1 MANIKVNIDVDS
13 GSVSIASDKVLTLQQ
28 QIKVL
33 RQELQRTPEG
43 TREFNLLVA
52 KLNDTR
58 DAFDRVNI
66 KGKEIFGTLG
76 LIPGPI
82 GEIAARANS
91 AIDALKIF
99 GSFKASDLQAQFA
112 ALRGDLVEVGST
124 IGRLTGITT
133 AYTVT
138 ARGLSTALQSV
149 GISAT
154 TATVAARA
162 LSVALL
168 STGILVFVAALTNAY
183 QALVA
188 FIDVE
193 GRAKNQVDFTT
204 QAIKNQNDAFKQFI
218 SERNN
223 ENAKELTRLKLQGV
237 AESQI
242 LQKQLKDKQDNLA
255 LARQNELYAQQDF
268 DKNEAIYQKSKDDLA
283 VSAQEVAARNSR
295 KVLKD
300 DLDAKRLARQTAE
313 QEELTARLAIK
324 TKQDSDAKII
334 ADANQRTLDENK
346 KKRDLELN
354 QIKKNAEEAQM
365 AVLEGR
371 TKELAEVDKKYK
383 EQIALAKKY
392 GKDTTALEEARRV
405 ERQRI
410 NAKYDEDEAKASLE
424 FAKKLADIT
433 VASIQNDLQQ
443 QKAAREEKYKNDLRA
458 LETDKQFIKMT
469 EDAKNVY
476 RQQLR
481 QAADQDIVELE
492 DKASQEVFDRRLKV
506 LQLQNEA
513 VVRGTRSYYDTKRE
527 IIKVSE
533 DSELNDLRIS
543 LNQQNITLEE
553 FEKQKAAIQAKYTQ
567 QRKDLA
573 KLELSDYLGFA
584 TQILGAVN
592 GVLSMASSNL
602 RMQQENDIA
611 SAEGNEEKIEAIKR
625 KGFEDNK
632 KIQIAQAI
640 IGTLQSAVQS
650 FQSLSVIPVVGP
662 ALGAAAAAAALIFG
676 YKQVALIKAQQYKS
690 TSSSGASSSGTI
702 SGGGSASAPAFSTPT
717 IGAPQIGPTGAQEG
731 TIAGIVAGSLSA
743 NNAQSRPIRAY
754 VVGNDITSEQQLQRR
769 IKTAARLGG

>member
-13 GSVSIASDKVLTLQQ
+13 GDVQIASDKVLTLQQ

-33 RQELQRTPEG
+33 RQELQKTPEG
-43 TREFNLLVA
+43 TKEFNLLVA

-82 GEIAARANS
+82 GEIAARTNS
-91 AIDALKIF
+91 AIDALKVF
-99 GSFKASDLQAQFA
+99 GSFSANDLKAQFA
-112 ALRGDLVEVGST
+112 ALGDDFKGALVTLGK
-124 IGRLTGITT
+124 LTGITALYTTLNNALAKSFVAVGVGEQAAATGARAFSAALT
-133 AYTVT
+133 ATGV
-138 ARGLSTALQSV
+138 GLAVV
-149 GISAT
+149 GI
-154 TATVAARA
+154 
-162 LSVALL
+162 
-168 STGILVFVAALTNAY
+168 GILVGKLMEVYESYTNAGKAV
-183 QALVA
+183 QDFDEALKA
-188 FIDVE
+188 SAEE
-193 GRAKNQVDFTT
+193 GKT
-204 QAIKNQNDAFKQFI
+204 QADIYLENEVLRAEAAGKSEAEIIKIKQDSLKKQI
-218 SERNN
+218 NLTKAQLASN
-223 ENAKELTRLKLQGV
+223 ENARQEEYRLANRMMAMT
-237 AESQI
+237 AEEKKAI
-242 LQKQLKDKQDNLA
+242 DKKYDA
-255 LARQNELYAQQDF
+255 E
-268 DKNEAIYQKSKDDLA
+268 KSKLELDI
-283 VSAQEVAARNSR
+283 
-295 KVLKD
+295 LK
-300 DLDAKRLARQTAE
+300 R
-313 QEELTARLAIK
+313 
-324 TKQDSDAKII
+324 TKEIE
-334 ADANQRTLDENK
+334 NLTLDNVKKNREEAKKIEEKAADDRKAIRNK
-346 KKRDLELN
+346 DLEE
-354 QIKKNAEEAQM
+354 IKKNAEAAKM

-371 TKELAEVDKKYK
+371 TKELAEVDKKYG
-383 EQIALAKKY
+383 EQITLAKKY
-392 GKDTTALEEARRV
+392 GKDTTALEEARRI
-405 ERQRI
+405 ERKRI
-410 NAKYDEDEAKASLE
+410 NTKYDEDEAKNAAE

-443 QKAAREEKYKNDLRA
+443 QKAAREEKYSEDLRN
-458 LETDKQFIKMT
+458 LEKDKEFIKLS

-533 DSELNDLRIS
+533 ESELNDLRIS

-592 GVLSMASSNL
+592 GVLSMASNNL

-690 TSSSGASSSGTI
+690 TSSSGSSSSGA
-702 SGGGSASAPAFSTPT
+702 SAGSASAPAFSTPT